1 MKKSF
6 TNKKT
11 QIQNQEVYKLW
22 FERLHDICLTLFKWS
37 GFPFEDIIG
46 NEIYR
51 YLNEILFR
59 GQTAAFG
66 LADPDT
72 GFFSRDTGYIP
83 IIGVAVPSDALTW
96 YGGSYRYTIQTKTD
110 TFHGDRT
117 ETALCFP
124 TPARRSLAEIS
135 ARYAMLLTQADMS
148 THVNMINQNTPA
160 IISSPPG
167 QELTY
172 ANMFEQVAG
181 FKPVVYGRE
190 GILGNEKEG
199 LFAYRYLQPATYV
212 SDKLEMLKHDL
223 LNDFFNELGISAKSI
238 EKKAQLI
245 SDELNIDFTSNSLS
259 KNIYLDQRQYFCD
272 QIKMIYDMDVA
283 VEYNC
288 DVVYSMRD
296 LQYENVDNR
305 GVTGTVGNREKAGTE
320 DE

>member
-6 TNKKT
+6 TSKKT
-11 QIQNQEVYKLW
+11 QIQNQEVFKLW
-22 FERLHDICLTLFKWS
+22 FDRLHDICLTLFKWS
-37 GFPFEDIIG
+37 GFPFEDLIG
-46 NEIYR
+46 NEIYI
-51 YLNEILFR
+51 YLNNLLFF

-66 LADPDT
+66 LADPET
-72 GFFSRDTGYIP
+72 GFFSRETGYIP
-83 IIGVAVPSDALTW
+83 IIGAAVPSDAMTW
-96 YGGSYRYTIQTKTD
+96 YGGSDRYTIQTKTD
-110 TFHGDRT
+110 TFHGTRDN
-117 ETALCFP
+117 TAICFP
-124 TPARRSLAEIS
+124 TPCRRSLAEICG
-135 ARYAMLLTQADMS
+135 RYAMLLTQADMS

-199 LFAYRYLQPATYV
+199 LFAYRYLQPAQYV
-212 SDKLEMLKHDL
+212 ADKLEMLKHDL
-223 LNDFFNELGISAKSI
+223 LNDFFNELGVSAKSI

-245 SDELNIDFTSNSLS
+245 TDELNVDFTSNSLT

-272 QIKMIYDMDVA
+272 QIKAIYGLDVS

-288 DVVYSMRD
+288 DVVYSFRD
-296 LQYENVDNR
+296 LQYENIDNR
-305 GVTGTVGNREKAGTE
+305 GVTGDQNGGI